1 MAGKKK
7 IDGATDSGNWGGPRP
22 NSGRPSL
29 GEVINVRQILDDHID
44 INIVMQKLLERIES
58 GDHRAIELFM
68 KYRAG
73 LPKQEIDL
81 TTQGEVDI
89 NFTLKGLISFDDDQT
104 ES

>member
-7 IDGATDSGNWGGPRP
+7 IDGANDNSGNWGGPRP
-22 NSGRPSL
+22 NSGRPTL
-29 GEVINVRQILDDHID
+29 GEVINIRKIMDEHID
-44 INIVMQKLLERIES
+44 VDLVMQKLLERIES

-81 TTQGEVDI
+81 NTSGEVDI
-89 NFTLKGLISFDDDQT
+89 NVTLKGLISFDDD
-104 ES
+104 

>member
-7 IDGATDSGNWGGPRP
+7 KEGASYSKNWGGVRP
-22 NSGRPSL
+22 NSGRPSN
-29 GEVINVRQILDDHID
+29 GEVINIRAIMDEHID
-44 INIVMQKLLERIES
+44 VNIVMDQLLQRIES

-81 TTQGEVDI
+81 NMDANI
-89 NFTLKGLISFDDDQT
+89 DHNITLKGLISFED
-104 ES
+104 E

>member
-7 IDGATDSGNWGGPRP
+7 ADGANTFSDNWGGARP
-22 NSGRPSL
+22 NSGRPSN
-29 GEVINVRQILDDHID
+29 GEVINIRKIMDDHID
-44 INIVMQKLLERIES
+44 IDIVMNQLLQRIES

-81 TTQGEVDI
+81 NTTGAVDHNI
-89 NFTLKGLISFDDDQT
+89 RLRGLITFEDDD
-104 ES
+104 E

>member
-7 IDGATDSGNWGGPRP
+7 VDGANDNSGNWGGPRP
-22 NSGRPSL
+22 NSGRPTM
-29 GEVINVRQILDDHID
+29 GEVINIRQIMDEHID
-44 INIVMQKLLERIES
+44 IDVVMQKLYERIES

-81 TTQGEVDI
+81 NTTGEVDL
-89 NFTLKGLISFDDDQT
+89 NVTLKGLISFDD
-104 ES
+104 E